1 LEKILGGPAAFE
13 PYLKAHVEKFAHKSI
28 TTNDFKEYLYTFF
41 ASKKDV
47 LDGVDWNAWFFQP
60 GM

>member
-1 LEKILGGPAAFE
+1 MAYAAFE